1 MVNAENV
8 SAGVAVSRDP
18 VVTTS
23 TSASNNT
30 TDALI
35 GGLVDLKSSLRLT
48 PKSPDKC
55 PVFAVFY
62 AEFDIKKGPVV
73 RYQSP
78 KNFLDRDINTTT
90 AEIHEILE
98 KTFERLKVEENNAN
112 ATSNRKH
119 QERPRD
125 DDDDGNGDVEANC
138 TDDDGEVVFVVPKIR
153 KKQLEKLFHPRN
165 KERQKKN
172 KNNINYHRHR
182 QRSHIL
188 RITCNTKRKTV
199 VGLV

>member
-98 KTFERLKVEENNAN
+98 KGLAY
-112 ATSNRKH
+112 A
-119 QERPRD
+119 RPQS
-125 DDDDGNGDVEANC
+125 G
-138 TDDDGEVVFVVPKIR
+138 F
-153 KKQLEKLFHPRN
+153 
-165 KERQKKN
+165 
-172 KNNINYHRHR
+172 RH
-182 QRSHIL
+182 
-188 RITCNTKRKTV
+188 
-199 VGLV
+199 